1 MKKKIVV
8 VKVNSLEP
16 KEELLSS
23 ADSKTTEEKEPIT
36 SEIKAKIKAPIVKK
50 EETLSENSE
59 DFDEKVAPS
68 DDFLSSIF
76 SVLRSETEKTEEKDY
91 TPKCI
96 RTAVDKGWITE
107 DFVRYLYRIKFF
119 TKPASLNH
127 HLNVEGGLFEHSLRV
142 TETLIDLTEKLGLK
156 WQNERSP
163 FIVGMFHDICKADNY
178 STSKLIDLTSDEES
192 VEQKFIWNTC
202 QVIKGHGDKSVM
214 MLAPYF
220 QLTEEEMLCI
230 RYHMGAY
237 ETEAWEQFD
246 KAILKYPTVL
256 WTHTADMWAS
266 KVIESYHV

>member
-16 KEELLSS
+16 KKELLSS
-23 ADSKTTEEKEPIT
+23 VDSKTPEEKEPIT
-36 SEIKAKIKAPIVKK
+36 PEIKAKIKAPIAKK
-50 EETLSENSE
+50 EETLSENPE
-59 DFDEKVAPS
+59 DFNEKVAQG
-68 DDFLSSIF
+68 DDFLSAIF
-76 SVLRSETEKTEEKDY
+76 SVLRSGGTEETDEKDS

-107 DFVRYLYRIKFF
+107 DFVRYLHSIEFF

-127 HLNVEGGLFEHSLRV
+127 HLNVEGGLFEHSLQV

-178 STSKLIDLTSDEES
+178 SASTLIDLTSDEES

-202 QVIKGHGDKSVM
+202 QVLKGHGDKSVM

-220 QLTEEEMLCI
+220 QLTEEEILCI

-237 ETEAWEQFD
+237 ETDTWEQFD
-246 KAILKYPTVL
+246 KAICKYPTVL

-266 KVIESYHV
+266 KVVES